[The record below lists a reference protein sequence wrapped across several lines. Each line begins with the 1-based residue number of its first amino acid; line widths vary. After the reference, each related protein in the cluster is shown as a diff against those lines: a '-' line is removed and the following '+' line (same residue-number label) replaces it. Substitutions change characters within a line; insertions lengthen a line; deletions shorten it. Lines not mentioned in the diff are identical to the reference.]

1 MSLPL
6 PRQASRASGDLK
18 AHVLQGG
25 HSGAEVILL
34 ADEADTFVRKS
45 AQRTTGSARLLKQ
58 AVKQR
63 LFAAQGLGFPRV
75 RDMGVDATRRA
86 WFEMDYV
93 PARTLGDL
101 VRTQTPFDGERII
114 GAIANLLA
122 LFRSTE
128 SATLSADLFRS
139 KIADIA
145 RVATDSA
152 SATKHIAELRR
163 VAAALDAKDWSGIP
177 ASVSHGDLTFE
188 NILIAPG
195 GGVSFIDCDEPF
207 ASSWWL
213 DAGKLFQDI
222 AGAWCLHTLAA
233 PSVGITERLVRLDGE
248 MRALAAEF
256 DPALP
261 PRLLQFAA
269 LHLLRTVAYSR
280 SEGAVAFAIRRAAR
294 LLEIDP

>member
-1 MSLPL
+1 MNLPL
-6 PRQASRASGDLK
+6 PRQVSCASADLR
-18 AHVLQGG
+18 AHVLKGG
-25 HSGAEVILL
+25 HSGAEVILFT
-34 ADEADTFVRKS
+34 DEADTFVRKS
-45 AQRTTGSARLLKQ
+45 AERTTGSARLLKQ

-63 LFAAQGLGFPRV
+63 LFAAQGLGFPPV

-101 VRTQTPFDGERII
+101 VRTQSPFDGQRII
-114 GAIANLLA
+114 AAIAKLLA

-128 SATLSADLFRS
+128 SAMLSADIFRS

-145 RVATDSA
+145 RVAEDSA
-152 SATKHIAELRR
+152 AAAKHIAELGR
-163 VAAALDAKDWSGIP
+163 VTAALDAMDWSCIP
-177 ASVSHGDLTFE
+177 ASISHGDLTFE
-188 NILIAPG
+188 NILIAPDG
-195 GGVSFIDCDEPF
+195 NVSFIDCDEPF

-222 AGAWCLHTLAA
+222 AGAWCLHTLVA
-233 PSVGITERLVRLDGE
+233 PSVGITERLVRFDGD
-248 MRALAAEF
+248 MRSLAAEF

-261 PRLLQFAA
+261 QRLLQFAA
-269 LHLLRTVAYSR
+269 LHLLRTVPYSR

>member
-1 MSLPL
+1 VNLPL
-6 PRQASRASGDLK
+6 PRQVSRASAELK
-18 AHVLQGG
+18 AYVLHGG
-25 HSGAEVILL
+25 HSGAEVILFT
-34 ADEADTFVRKS
+34 DEADTFVRKR

-75 RDMGVDATRRA
+75 RDMGVDATQRA

-101 VRTQTPFDGERII
+101 VRTQAPFDGPRII
-114 GAIANLLA
+114 AAIANLLT

-128 SATLSADLFRS
+128 SGTLSADLFRS
-139 KIADIA
+139 KIVDIA
-145 RVATDSA
+145 RVAEDN
-152 SATKHIAELRR
+152 ATAAKHLPELRR
-163 VAAALDAKDWSGIP
+163 IAAALNALDWSGIP
-177 ASVSHGDLTFE
+177 VSISHGDLTFE
-188 NILIAPG
+188 NILVAPDG
-195 GGVSFIDCDEPF
+195 AVSFIDCDEPF

-222 AGAWCLHTLAA
+222 AGAWCLHTLGA
-233 PSVGITERLVRLDGE
+233 PSVGITERLVHFDDD
-248 MRALAAEF
+248 MRGLAAEL

-269 LHLLRTVAYSR
+269 LHLLRTVPYSR
-280 SEGAVAFAIRRAAR
+280 SEAAVVFAIRRAAR
-294 LLEIDP
+294 LLEIGP

>member
-1 MSLPL
+1 MNLPL
-6 PRQASRASGDLK
+6 PRQASRTSGDLK
-18 AHVLQGG
+18 THVLQGG
-25 HSGAEVILL
+25 HSGAEVILFT
-34 ADEADTFVRKS
+34 DEADTFVRKR

-75 RDMGVDATRRA
+75 RDMGMDATRRA

-101 VRTQTPFDGERII
+101 VRTQAPFDGERVIA
-114 GAIANLLA
+114 AIANLLM
-122 LFRSTE
+122 LFRTTE
-128 SATLSADLFRS
+128 NAPLSADLFRS
-139 KIADIA
+139 KIADVA
-145 RVATDSA
+145 RVAEENA
-152 SATKHIAELRR
+152 AAAKHLPELRR
-163 VAAALDAKDWSGIP
+163 VAAALDAMDWSCIP
-177 ASVSHGDLTFE
+177 VSISHGDLTFE
-188 NILIAPG
+188 NILIAPDG
-195 GGVSFIDCDEPF
+195 AVSFIDCDEPF

-233 PSVGITERLVRLDGE
+233 PSVGITERLVRFDGD
-248 MRALAAEF
+248 MRTLAAEL

-269 LHLLRTVAYSR
+269 LHLLRTVPYSR

-294 LLEIDP
+294 LLETRP

>member
-1 MSLPL
+1 VNLPL
-6 PRQASRASGDLK
+6 PRQVLRTSAELK

-25 HSGAEVILL
+25 HSGAEVILFT
-34 ADEADTFVRKS
+34 DEADTFVRKR

-75 RDMGVDATRRA
+75 RDMGLDATRRA

-101 VRTQTPFDGERII
+101 VRTQAPFDGQRIVA
-114 GAIANLLA
+114 AIANLLM
-122 LFRSTE
+122 LFRATE
-128 SATLSADLFRS
+128 SGTLSADLFRS

-145 RVATDSA
+145 RVAGDNIA
-152 SATKHIAELRR
+152 AAKHLPELRR
-163 VAAALDAKDWSGIP
+163 VAAALEALDWSGIP
-177 ASVSHGDLTFE
+177 VSISHGDLTFE
-188 NILIAPG
+188 NILIAPDG
-195 GGVSFIDCDEPF
+195 AVSFIDCDEPF

-222 AGAWCLHTLAA
+222 AGAWCLHTLTA
-233 PSVGITERLVRLDGE
+233 PSVGITERLVRFDGE
-248 MRALAAEF
+248 LRGLAAEL

-261 PRLLQFAA
+261 SRLLQFAA
-269 LHLLRTVAYSR
+269 LHLLRTVPYSR
-280 SEGAVAFAIRRAAR
+280 SEAAALFAIRRAAR
-294 LLEIDP
+294 LLEIGP